1 MFEENGSNDSY
12 FKIWSGL
19 GCHWDVGL
27 DVGLDVSFFIFF
39 ADIQF
44 CKTALDV
51 SLVKSNV
58 DFMKKKSFLSQ
69 DGSRLT

>member
-1 MFEENGSNDSY
+1 MTHTLKFGRA
-12 FKIWSGL
+12 SGAI
-19 GCHWDVGL
+19 GMSVWMSV
-27 DVGLDVSFFIFF
+27 FFFFF

>member
-1 MFEENGSNDSY
+1 MTHTLKFGRA
-12 FKIWSGL
+12 SGAI
-19 GCHWDVGL
+19 GMSVWMSVWMS
-27 DVGLDVSFFIFF
+27 VFFFFF